1 MARGTGWQI
10 QILGEVPSK
19 WLAGD
24 FNVAWGKRAGK
35 EGIWVSYWEQVDG
48 RAFSMKNHGMKK
60 GLCIENKRG
69 KKVTK
74 EERRK
79 KGGKS

>member
-1 MARGTGWQI
+1 MEVSCSHLTLADTRSETGWSGTQPCVARGTGWQI

-35 EGIWVSYWEQVDG
+35 EGI
-48 RAFSMKNHGMKK
+48 
-60 GLCIENKRG
+60 
-69 KKVTK
+69 
-74 EERRK
+74 
-79 KGGKS
+79 

>member
-1 MARGTGWQI
+1 MARGHR
-10 QILGEVPSK
+10 LADSDPGEVPSK

-35 EGIWVSYWEQVDG
+35 EGICVSYWEQVDG